1 MILNNLIRFILS
13 FLSVVYVNKKI
24 SEKKDYLIRVNLR
37 NKLSQLK
44 INSKNLKETHKK
56 FNKQLH
62 QLLKKNNIRNFLR
75 ESFIQKMFFLHNR
88 IFVFR
93 ELLELKNDKKWNFYK
108 KLIKE
113 DHVGNPIRYFLYP
126 ESSGNKINHV
136 FHLKV
141 LIDTF
146 NLNLKTEIK
155 NLFEFGSG
163 YGCMAKIFFKMNGS
177 CKITCFDTNLVNL
190 LQYYYLKHSNL
201 DVGFSIKNKIFLT
214 SNIKMIKKQND
225 LLIANWSLSETPL
238 NFRKKFISYLH
249 DSRYILISF
258 QENFENINNLKYFKK
273 LKIKLSKKFEIKI
286 IKNRFYKGNMFHP
299 QNHYY
304 FLGKK
309 L

>member
-1 MILNNLIRFILS
+1 MNLNNLIRFLLS
-13 FLSVVYVNKKI
+13 FLSVLYVNKKI
-24 SEKKDYLIRVNLR
+24 SKKKDYSIRENLK
-37 NKLSQLK
+37 NKLSKLK
-44 INSKNLKETHKK
+44 INSRNLKETHKK
-56 FNKQLH
+56 FNKQLY
-62 QLLKKNNIRNFLR
+62 QLLKKDDIRDFLR

-93 ELLELKNDKKWNFYK
+93 ELLELKRDKRWNFYK

-126 ESSGNKINHV
+126 ESSGNRINHV

-163 YGCMAKIFFKMNGS
+163 YGCMAKIFFKINKN
-177 CKITCFDTNLVNL
+177 CKIICFDTNLVNL
-190 LQYYYLKHSNL
+190 LQYYYLRHCNL
-201 DVGFSIKNKIFLT
+201 DVGFSIKNKIYLA
-214 SNIKMIKKQND
+214 SNINKIKKKND
-225 LLIANWSLSETPL
+225 LFIANWSLSESPL
-238 NFRKKFISYLH
+238 NFRKKFINHLYESK
-249 DSRYILISF
+249 YILISF
-258 QENFENINNLKYFKK
+258 QEKFENINNLKYFEK
-273 LKIKLSKKFEIKI
+273 LKIKLSKKFEIE
-286 IKNRFYKGNMFHP
+286 IKKNKFYKGNLFYK

-304 FLGKK
+304 FVAKK

>member
-1 MILNNLIRFILS
+1 MILNNLIRFMMGLLS
-13 FLSVVYVNKKI
+13 IVYVNRKI
-24 SEKKDYLIRVNLR
+24 SEKKDYLIKVNLR
-37 NKLSQLK
+37 NKLSKLK
-44 INSKNLKETHKK
+44 INSNNLKETHKK

-62 QLLKKNNIRNFLR
+62 QLLKKDNIKNFLR

-93 ELLELKNDKKWNFYK
+93 ELLELKRDKRWNFYK

-126 ESSGNKINHV
+126 KSSGNRINHV

-146 NLNLKTEIK
+146 NLNLKTDIK

-163 YGCMAKIFFKMNGS
+163 YGCMAKIFFKINKN
-177 CKITCFDTNLVNL
+177 CTIICFDTNLVNL

-201 DVGFSIKNKIFLT
+201 DVGFSNKNKIYLV
-214 SNIKMIKKQND
+214 SNINNIKKQND
-225 LLIANWSLSETPL
+225 LFIANWSLSESPL
-238 NFRKKFISYLH
+238 NFREKFINYLYE
-249 DSRYILISF
+249 SKYILISF
-258 QENFENINNLKYFKK
+258 QEKFENINNLKYFEK
-273 LKIKLSKKFEIKI
+273 LKKKLSKKFQIEIK
-286 IKNRFYKGNMFHP
+286 KNKFYKGNLFYK

-304 FLGKK
+304 FIAKK